1 MDAHATMTT
10 GYVLPCPP
18 LVLFGLLLFGDFQG
32 NWFPV
37 ESEAV
42 GGERRLVT
50 SLVDDTHD

>member
-1 MDAHATMTT
+1 MTT

-18 LVLFGLLLFGDFQG
+18 IVLFGLLLFGDFQG
-32 NWFPV
+32 NGFPV

-50 SLVDDTHD
+50 SLVDDTHN